1 MLAHLAQIRLK
12 EWATIL
18 PAAMSLAIAACSSQP
33 TSILESD
40 VPLVPETQVRQSVG
54 AVVKGGALMSGRF
67 ICFGT
72 MTSAE
77 EARGA
82 ADSRFADR
90 GWGLWTRTTSRD
102 RIQTTY
108 FKQGRHVDVLIE
120 FNSID
125 PQMSRAVIEVKPE
138 PAPQSPPA
146 APPAPAPP
154 AGR

>member
-1 MLAHLAQIRLK
+1 MHARLAQIRPK
-12 EWATIL
+12 EWVTIL
-18 PAAMSLAIAACSSQP
+18 TAAIGVAIAACSSQP

-40 VPLVPETQVRQSVG
+40 VPLVPDTQVRQSVG
-54 AVVKGGALMSGRF
+54 AVVKGGSLMGGTF
-67 ICFGT
+67 ICFGA

-82 ADSRFADR
+82 ADSRFADH
-90 GWGLWTRTTSRD
+90 GWGLWTRTASRD

-138 PAPQSPPA
+138 SAPQTPPA
-146 APPAPAPP
+146 DPPRPAPP
-154 AGR
+154 TGR